1 MNFKRLLSVIVAL
14 AMMFSL
20 LIPAAVSSEET
31 DEVPATAEVVNVTD
45 NTSEE
50 PDEPEAAEDNKAE
63 DPADETPADETP
75 TDETPADETPTDETP
90 ADETPVDETPADEAP
105 ADETPADETSTDET
119 PADETPADEILVDE
133 EPADETPA
141 EEDGTVDNEV
151 LDDEPV
157 TENTDSEDA
166 EEEELPFAQGYVRV
180 NDGTIVYASES
191 KQEKKGS
198 FSGDAI
204 VYATMSTRAENEA
217 YSWLQ
222 IVFDT
227 AEAREAGEALLSGYV
242 QFKEVTV
249 LSDEA
254 SEQLA
259 ETLGNDNTARKYGEI
274 LLPVVTFVLNAEE
287 SNEEDNAEIDELETD
302 EIETNADPAVVITD
316 QAHDI
321 NARSGEQVNLYVT
334 ATGSGLSYQWQYKL
348 KATSTVWQTP
358 TSAGSKTASWK
369 FTMMSS
375 IAGRVYRCVV
385 TDANGQTAT
394 SENILLTL
402 NTAPVGPVIT
412 GQAHDINARSGE
424 QVNLYVTAT
433 GSGLSYQWQYK
444 LTATSTVW
452 QTPTSAGSKTASWK
466 FNMVSSIAGRVYRC
480 VVTDANGQT
489 ATSENVLLTLNTSP
503 AGPKITDQAHDIN
516 ARSGDQVNLYVTAT
530 GSGLSYQWQYKLTAT
545 STVWKTPTSAGSKTA
560 SWKFTMISSIAG
572 RVYRCVV
579 TDANGQTAT
588 SENILLTLNTMPAGP
603 KITDQTHDVEA
614 RTGEQ
619 VNLYVIATGSG
630 LSYQWQYKISAASTS
645 WLTPTGAESKEAS
658 WKFNMTA
665 DIAGYVY
672 RCVVTDANG
681 QTATSE
687 NILLTLNTS
696 PVGPKITDQAHDIN
710 ARSGEQVNL
719 YVTATGSGLSYQ
731 WQYKLTA
738 TSTVWKTPT
747 SAGSKTASWKFTM
760 MSSIAGRVYRCIVT
774 DANGQTATSENILL
788 TLITTPAGPVIT
800 DQVHDIEARAGE
812 QVNLYVTATGS
823 GLSYQWQYKLTAAS
837 TSWVTPT
844 DAESKT
850 ASWKFNMT
858 ADAAGRVYRCIVS
871 DTYGQN
877 ATSENI
883 LLTLITTP
891 AGPEITDQAHDIEAR
906 AGQQVNLYVTATGS
920 GLSYQWQYKLTATS
934 TVWRTPTSAGSKTAS
949 WKFAMTSGIAGRVY
963 RCVVT
968 DANGQTATSEEIL
981 LTLSTVFVVD
991 DVTYEAL
998 TSTTCKVVSYSG
1010 TASSLTIPATVE
1022 GMRVTEI
1029 GEEAFMGNTTLT
1041 SISLPNTITAIRAR
1055 AFKNCTNLSSMTTH

>member
-1 MNFKRLLSVIVAL
+1 
-14 AMMFSL
+14 
-20 LIPAAVSSEET
+20 
-31 DEVPATAEVVNVTD
+31 
-45 NTSEE
+45 
-50 PDEPEAAEDNKAE
+50 
-63 DPADETPADETP
+63 
-75 TDETPADETPTDETP
+75 
-90 ADETPVDETPADEAP
+90 
-105 ADETPADETSTDET
+105 
-119 PADETPADEILVDE
+119 
-133 EPADETPA
+133 
-141 EEDGTVDNEV
+141 
-151 LDDEPV
+151 
-157 TENTDSEDA
+157 
-166 EEEELPFAQGYVRV
+166 
-180 NDGTIVYASES
+180 
-191 KQEKKGS
+191 
-198 FSGDAI
+198 
-204 VYATMSTRAENEA
+204 
-217 YSWLQ
+217 
-222 IVFDT
+222 
-227 AEAREAGEALLSGYV
+227 
-242 QFKEVTV
+242 
-249 LSDEA
+249 
-254 SEQLA
+254 
-259 ETLGNDNTARKYGEI
+259 
-274 LLPVVTFVLNAEE
+274 
-287 SNEEDNAEIDELETD
+287 
-302 EIETNADPAVVITD
+302 
-316 QAHDI
+316 
-321 NARSGEQVNLYVT
+321 
-334 ATGSGLSYQWQYKL
+334 
-348 KATSTVWQTP
+348 
-358 TSAGSKTASWK
+358 
-369 FTMMSS
+369 
-375 IAGRVYRCVV
+375 
-385 TDANGQTAT
+385 
-394 SENILLTL
+394 
-402 NTAPVGPVIT
+402 
-412 GQAHDINARSGE
+412 
-424 QVNLYVTAT
+424 
-433 GSGLSYQWQYK
+433 
-444 LTATSTVW
+444 
-452 QTPTSAGSKTASWK
+452 
-466 FNMVSSIAGRVYRC
+466 MVSSIAGR
-480 VVTDANGQT
+480 
-489 ATSENVLLTLNTSP
+489 
-503 AGPKITDQAHDIN
+503 
-516 ARSGDQVNLYVTAT
+516 
-530 GSGLSYQWQYKLTAT
+530 
-545 STVWKTPTSAGSKTA
+545 
-560 SWKFTMISSIAG
+560 
-572 RVYRCVV
+572 
-579 TDANGQTAT
+579 
-588 SENILLTLNTMPAGP
+588 
-603 KITDQTHDVEA
+603 
-614 RTGEQ
+614 
-619 VNLYVIATGSG
+619 
-630 LSYQWQYKISAASTS
+630 
-645 WLTPTGAESKEAS
+645 
-658 WKFNMTA
+658 
-665 DIAGYVY
+665 VY

-738 TSTVWKTPT
+738 TSTVWQTPT

-1041 SISLPNTITAIRAR
+1041 SICLPNTITAIRAR

>member
-424 QVNLYVTAT
+424 
-433 GSGLSYQWQYK
+433 
-444 LTATSTVW
+444 
-452 QTPTSAGSKTASWK
+452 
-466 FNMVSSIAGRVYRC
+466 
-480 VVTDANGQT
+480 
-489 ATSENVLLTLNTSP
+489 
-503 AGPKITDQAHDIN
+503 
-516 ARSGDQVNLYVTAT
+516 QVNLYVTAT